1 MIKELE
7 QKIKEK
13 LENISEISEVFDFY
27 KTDFDSFPYAGFELI
42 EAKWEKIDNCTNKRI
57 YQFWILVFQ
66 ETTNIWRQKA
76 KNILYKIAEK
86 IIFEF
91 DSDETFWDFALNS
104 EVINIIINDWIDDNK
119 WKWLYLSVTL
129 NINTILEICLTK

>member
-13 LENISEISEVFDFY
+13 LNNISEISEVFDFY

-119 WKWLYLSVTL
+119 GKWLYLSITL